1 MISTDFHVQR
11 YFEYGALVKEA
22 LLHFRRFCRRKP
34 IPYETDGACVR
45 ARGRACLRV
54 CVHACFLPRPSY
66 RRGPRTY
73 ITSQPQTHAPTPP
86 HEWQSA

>member
-45 ARGRACLRV
+45 ACARAGVPACV
-54 CVHACFLPRPSY
+54 CACMLSS
-66 RRGPRTY
+66 
-73 ITSQPQTHAPTPP
+73 TSVV
-86 HEWQSA
+86 